1 MKFWQLIHTQRALL
15 AFALVLGMAACGG
28 DDDDDDTN
36 GDVNTADELA
46 PGNIPDKVTAVEG
59 PELSAQDAQAALDL
73 STLPSITSSDGQAGA
88 AIAQGQ
94 AVVSQF
100 GTVFTYAGASSA
112 PAYSPQGEQ
121 ISSITYNGVTIKY
134 IWSDAGDR
142 YSFRS
147 TLSGTSTAS
156 NVTFNDDVW
165 YEAEVLKN
173 RRSGR
178 VQMNYGTYMDV
189 YASAQGSDYDGEYL
203 GYYIIEESGK
213 IAIVWDSNISSTVN
227 NSQTATSEYQGSVI
241 VEADK
246 SGQAEWEYDVNAAGQ
261 SYSGSGCSKWDTA
274 GSVSDC

>member
-46 PGNIPDKVTAVEG
+46 PGNIPATVTAVEG

-73 STLPSITSSDGQAGA
+73 STLPSITSDDGMGQG

-100 GTVFTYAGASSA
+100 STVFQYAGSSA
-112 PAYSPQGEQ
+112 PSYVPQASQ
-121 ISSITYNGVTIKY
+121 TITYTANGVTFKY
-134 IWSDAGDR
+134 IWSDEGDR
-142 YSFRS
+142 YSFKS
-147 TLSGTSTAS
+147 TISGTSTQS
-156 NVTFNDDVW
+156 GVTFNDEEW
-165 YEAEVLKN
+165 YVAEVLKN

-178 VQMNYGTYMDV
+178 VEVDY
-189 YASAQGSDYDGEYL
+189 SAFWDIYNQDTGYDYDGKYL

-213 IAIVWDSNISSTVN
+213 IAIVWDSNVSYTGQGQDVV
-227 NSQTATSEYQGSVI
+227 SQYEGSVI

-246 SGQAEWEYDVNAAGQ
+246 SGQAEWEYNVGSAG
-261 SYSGSGCSKWDTA
+261 YSQTGAGCSKWDTA